1 MSVIVLRHE
10 ITLLREWILNI
21 NVLEEMHRK
30 SYLHF
35 KKINYFLMIPI
46 IIFTGMSGAIG
57 FANIDKHEKS
67 ANYFDV
73 WSLINGILGL
83 TAAILT
89 TVYNFMTVP
98 ELQQDHHIHY
108 KEYNKLSR
116 EITTELILSN
126 TDDRTYANLGEFIKI
141 CRTRLDRLRDSS
153 PQIPD
158 FIYNDSTLV
167 SQKNTDNSDNEK
179 KDTSYNNI
187 NNNTDN
193 NHIDIDINEI
203 NHNDN
208 ISNNMETFRIYMKE
222 NT

>member
-1 MSVIVLRHE
+1 
-10 ITLLREWILNI
+10 
-21 NVLEEMHRK
+21 
-30 SYLHF
+30 
-35 KKINYFLMIPI
+35 
-46 IIFTGMSGAIG
+46 
-57 FANIDKHEKS
+57 
-67 ANYFDV
+67 
-73 WSLINGILGL
+73 
-83 TAAILT
+83 
-89 TVYNFMTVP
+89 MTVP

-167 SQKNTDNSDNEK
+167 SQKNTNNSDNEK